1 MRIKSNKLRKSAKG
15 QECQVRL
22 PGVCSWD
29 DSQTVLAHVGKDS
42 GMGMKASDIEA
53 TFACGNCHAVMDG
66 QVNHNFERD
75 FVRLAMLEGAERT
88 RAIWVEQGL
97 IQVK

>member
-1 MRIKSNKLRKSAKG
+1 MRIKSNKLRASAKG

-22 PGVCSWD
+22 PGVCNWNERT
-29 DSQTVLAHVGKDS
+29 TVLAHVGKDS

-53 TFACGNCHAVMDG
+53 TFACSSCHSVMDG
-66 QVNHNFERD
+66 HTKHD
-75 FVRLAMLEGAERT
+75 FDNDFLRLAMLEGAERT

-97 IQVK
+97 IEVK